1 LGTNSKIWIRV
12 SMLLMILVVL
22 LTVSGDLY
30 ALDANVMQDGQTTVN
45 TSADKSFF
53 SQFII
58 AGGAIVW
65 FVLMPMSVVICYL
78 GIDIGLLLR
87 RKNILPVNIR
97 NEILNT
103 IQRSS
108 IAAIKDTLSM
118 KKDMLSISI
127 YRAINYLSINKNYTH
142 LQNVIAESLEEK
154 TLELMRRVEWLN
166 IVGNVA
172 PMVGL
177 FGTVYGMIKTFNTIV
192 LAGGQPRADQL
203 ASGISVALVTTFWG
217 LLIAIPALAIY
228 GFFRNKVEV
237 LASEAAIEAENLL
250 QYLTV
255 KKDDDAS

>member
-1 LGTNSKIWIRV
+1 MKNNRKMWFRV
-12 SMLLMILVVL
+12 SMLSVVL
-22 LTVSGDLY
+22 AVVLVMSSNLY
-30 ALDANVMQDGQTTVN
+30 ALDQSVLQEGRMPGAEMN
-45 TSADKSFF
+45 KSFF
-53 SQFII
+53 NQFIT
-58 AGGAIVW
+58 AGGPIVW
-65 FVLMPMSVVICYL
+65 FVLMPLSVVVGYL
-78 GIDIGLLLR
+78 AIDIGLILR

-103 IQRSS
+103 MQRNSISS
-108 IAAIKDTLSM
+108 MKEALSI

-127 YRAINYLSINKNYTH
+127 LRAINYLAVNKNYTH

-166 IVGNVA
+166 IVGNVS

-177 FGTVYGMIKTFNTIV
+177 FGTVYGMIKTFNAIV
-192 LAGGQPRADQL
+192 VAGGQPRADQL

-217 LLIAIPALAIY
+217 LLIAIPALAVY

-250 QYLTV
+250 QYLTL
-255 KKDDDAS
+255 KKDGDAS